1 LARRTVCRLEGG
13 GLRGLQLLA
22 TTVSSS
28 SSSSVRMLKELL
40 WRVWRSCTSGMFLMP
55 FGAVILFDVVA
66 TLRGGAFATF
76 GLVAATL
83 GAGVPV
89 RTLRACVP
97 VRIVGSSGV
106 CRPAKMA
113 LKSCIAMIC
122 LIFFRGHCRNR
133 HTKCHDEFCC
143 HRNGKDHDVKLQG
156 FGCELDTDAT
166 CR

>member
-1 LARRTVCRLEGG
+1 MT
-13 GLRGLQLLA
+13 
-22 TTVSSS
+22 
-28 SSSSVRMLKELL
+28 
-40 WRVWRSCTSGMFLMP
+40 

-122 LIFFRGHCRNR
+122 LIFSVVVVGTATPSAVMSSAVVEMERS
-133 HTKCHDEFCC
+133 CC
-143 HRNGKDHDVKLQG
+143 EVTGIWL
-156 FGCELDTDAT
+156 
-166 CR
+166 